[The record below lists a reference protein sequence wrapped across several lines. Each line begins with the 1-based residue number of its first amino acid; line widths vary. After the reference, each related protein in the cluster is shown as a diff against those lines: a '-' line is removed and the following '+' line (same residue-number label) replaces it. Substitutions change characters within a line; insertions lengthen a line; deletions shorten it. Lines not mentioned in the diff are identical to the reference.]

1 MAFWFCAPFPLIA
14 SDCDDKIRHAL
25 PNTLKDR
32 PWMKKYMKHFI
43 GGVWVE
49 PTSSGR
55 RDLINPTTE
64 EAFATIASGGGV
76 EDVNKAV
83 MAARS
88 AFNTYSKFTL
98 AERIDLISSI
108 MAEYESRQAEFA
120 EAIAL
125 EVGIPFSMKAQVNG
139 PLGHMKVAR
148 DLLKSYSFETRI
160 EDTIIRREAIG
171 VCGLISP
178 WNWPIQTPTIKSIYA
193 LAAGCT
199 IVLKPSDVSPTSAI
213 LLAEVFQNAGVPKS
227 VFNLVIGKGRVVG
240 EAICN
245 HPDVDMISFTGSTQ
259 AGIKVGEAAAR
270 TVKRVSLELGGKSA
284 TIVLKDA
291 DLEKAA
297 RWNIQRCF
305 TNAGQSC
312 HAPSRMLVHKSQ
324 MESVIPYL
332 IDEVNKF
339 HIGDPRDAKTTMG
352 PIANPSQ
359 FESIQRYIQIGID
372 EGARMI
378 CGGTGRP
385 EGFNSGYFTKPTVFV
400 DVTPEMTIAREEIF
414 GPVLAVM
421 PYATE
426 EEALEIANGLPF
438 GLGGYVFGTDR
449 KKGYAFA
456 SGLRAGRVCFNG
468 AATNSVSP
476 MGGYRQ
482 SGIGRE
488 MGVFGLEEYLEVKSV
503 YGFEDEA
510 RQLPSLHG

>member
-1 MAFWFCAPFPLIA
+1 M
-14 SDCDDKIRHAL
+14 KE
-25 PNTLKDR
+25 TLR
-32 PWMKKYMKHFI
+32 MKKYTKLFI
-43 GGVWVE
+43 DGVWVE
-49 PTSSGR
+49 PISGGQ

-64 EAFATIASGGGV
+64 EVFASVASGGGV

-83 MAARS
+83 SAARA
-88 AFNTYSKFTL
+88 AFNSYSKFTL
-98 AERIDLISSI
+98 AERIDLINAI
-108 MAEYESRQAEFA
+108 MAAYEERQSDFS

-148 DLLKSYSFETRI
+148 DLLKSYNFETRI

-213 LLAEVFQNAGVPKS
+213 LLAEVYQKAGVPKG

-270 TVKRVSLELGGKSA
+270 SVKRVSLELGGKSA
-284 TIVLKDA
+284 NIVLKDA

-312 HAPSRMLVHKSQ
+312 HAPSRMLVHESQ
-324 MESVIPYL
+324 MENVIPFL
-332 IDEVNKF
+332 VDEVSKF
-339 HIGDPRDAKTTMG
+339 HIGDPRDPKTTMG

-385 EGFNSGYFTKPTVFV
+385 EGFNRGYFTKPTVFV

-510 RQLPSLHG
+510 RQLPSLHS

>member
-1 MAFWFCAPFPLIA
+1 
-14 SDCDDKIRHAL
+14 
-25 PNTLKDR
+25 
-32 PWMKKYMKHFI
+32 MKNYSKLFI
-43 GGVWVE
+43 DGVWIA
-49 PTSSGR
+49 PTAQGQR
-55 RDLINPTTE
+55 ELINPTTE
-64 EAFATIASGGGV
+64 EAFAAVASGGGID
-76 EDVNKAV
+76 DVNRAV
-83 MAARS
+83 GAARA
-88 AFNTYSKFTL
+88 AFEFYSKFTT
-98 AERIDLISSI
+98 AERIDLINSI
-108 MAEYESRQAEFA
+108 MSAYEERLADFA

-125 EVGIPFSMKAQVNG
+125 EVGIPVSMKAQVNG

-148 DLLKSYSFETRI
+148 DLLKSYHFETRI

-171 VCGLISP
+171 VCGLIAP

-213 LLAEVFQNAGVPKS
+213 LLAEVFQKAGVPNGA
-227 VFNLVIGKGRVVG
+227 FNLVIGKGRIVG

-284 TIVLKDA
+284 NIVLKDA
-291 DLEKAA
+291 DIEKAA

-312 HAPSRMLVHKSQ
+312 HAPSRMLVHESQ
-324 MESVIPYL
+324 MEHVIPHL
-332 IDEVNKF
+332 IDEVNQF
-339 HIGDPRDAKTTMG
+339 HLGDPLDPKTTMG
-352 PIANPSQ
+352 PISNLSQ
-359 FESIQRYIQIGID
+359 FDSIQRYIQIGID
-372 EGARMI
+372 EGARMV
-378 CGGTGRP
+378 CGGLGRP
-385 EGFNSGYFTKPTVFV
+385 DGFNRGLFTKPTVFV
-400 DVTPEMTIAREEIF
+400 DVTPDMTIAREEIF

-426 EEALEIANGLPF
+426 QEALEIANGLSF
-438 GLGGYVFGTDR
+438 GLGGYVFSRDR
-449 KKGYAFA
+449 KKGYEFA
-456 SGLRAGRVCFNG
+456 SGLRAGRVSFNG

-488 MGVFGLEEYLEVKSV
+488 MGVFGLEEYLEVKSI
-503 YGFEDEA
+503 YGFEEEA
-510 RQLPSLHG
+510 GQLPSMHG

>member
-1 MAFWFCAPFPLIA
+1 
-14 SDCDDKIRHAL
+14 
-25 PNTLKDR
+25 
-32 PWMKKYMKHFI
+32 MKKYPKLFI
-43 GGVWVE
+43 NGAWVE
-49 PTSSGR
+49 PTAAGQR
-55 RDLINPTTE
+55 ELINPTTE
-64 EAFATIASGGGV
+64 EAFATIASGGGI

-83 MAARS
+83 SAARA
-88 AFNTYSKFTL
+88 AFEYYSKFSTV
-98 AERIDLISSI
+98 ERFDLITSI
-108 MAEYESRQAEFA
+108 MAAYEERQGDFA

-125 EVGIPFSMKAQVNG
+125 EVGIPVSMKAQVQG

-148 DLLKSYSFETRI
+148 DLLKTYHFETRI

-171 VCGLISP
+171 VCGLIAP

-213 LLAEVFQNAGVPKS
+213 LLAEVFEKAGVPKG

-284 TIVLKDA
+284 NIVLQDA

-312 HAPSRMLVHKSQ
+312 HAPSRMLVHESQ
-324 MESVIPYL
+324 MESVIPFL
-332 IDEVNKF
+332 IDEVSKF
-339 HIGDPRDAKTTMG
+339 HFGDPLDPTTTMG

-378 CGGTGRP
+378 CGGIGRP
-385 EGFNSGYFTKPTVFV
+385 EGFNRGFYTKPTVFV
-400 DVTPEMTIAREEIF
+400 GVTPDMTIAREEIF

-421 PYATE
+421 PYANE
-426 EEALEIANGLPF
+426 DQALEIANGLSF
-438 GLGGYVFGTDR
+438 GLGGYVFSNDR
-449 KKGYAFA
+449 KKGYKFA
-456 SGLRAGRVCFNG
+456 SGLRAGRISFNG

-488 MGVFGLEEYLEVKSV
+488 MGVFGLEEYLEIKSV
-503 YGFEDEA
+503 YGFEAEADE
-510 RQLPSLHG
+510 LPSMHC